1 MFVLLLAFDDADE
14 GEDEFDVAE
23 LTNALRVVKFD
34 DEEEEELELEDILL
48 GWLKSICCI
57 YLGLF
62 SMTASSTFSA
72 ALTSRLSRSSALLLL

>member
-1 MFVLLLAFDDADE
+1 MLLLAFDDADE

-72 ALTSRLSRSSALLLL
+72 AFTSRLSRSSALLLL

>member
-1 MFVLLLAFDDADE
+1 MLLLAFDDADE

>member
-1 MFVLLLAFDDADE
+1 MLLLAFDDADE

-34 DEEEEELELEDILL
+34 DEEEEELELELEDILL